1 MNSYTDTFID
11 YLHDFFDSNIQSKD
25 IEKAR
30 ACLKDYLGVTL
41 AGSSA
46 LFKNH
51 PELKNLMDGDL
62 ADIKV
67 IGSNNGSNI
76 LNSALLN
83 GMSAHYLELDDGYRY
98 GMVHPGAV
106 IFSTLL
112 PVAEQ
117 HKVSGENF
125 LKASVVAYE
134 ACLRLARAMQPM
146 LKEKGLHATGVVA
159 GVGAAL
165 GVGFLLGYNKTQLK
179 TVLAAASTSASGI
192 LEVIRDESELK
203 PFNCGQAALSALS
216 AALIGK
222 TGMIGPNDVLGG
234 SQGFFFVNSNISGI
248 HDLLKQNSEA
258 LIHGIYIKP
267 YAACRHA
274 HAPIGAALFLK
285 EAYKIDFEK
294 IEKVRIETY
303 KYAVGLHDHQEVS
316 SPTSAKMS
324 TPYGVAVALIFGAAG
339 LQEFAPE
346 VVKLEYVSELSKK
359 IFVLENTELS
369 KQVPDKRSAI
379 VKVEMKDR
387 NFFEYKVEYP
397 KGEPE
402 NALTP
407 SELNEKF
414 SALAGFA
421 SVSNKDQSEILN
433 IIDNIETRLGE
444 LFEYL

>member
-1 MNSYTDTFID
+1 MVSLTDSFID
-11 YLHDFFDSNIQSKD
+11 YLEDFFKSDIQSKD
-25 IEKAR
+25 IEKAK
-30 ACLKDYLGVTL
+30 ACLLDYLGVTL

-51 PELKNLMDGDL
+51 PELKNLFYGDST
-62 ADIKV
+62 DMKV
-67 IGSNNGSNI
+67 IGLKNGTSL
-76 LNSALLN
+76 LNCALLN

-112 PVAEQ
+112 PVAE
-117 HKVSGENF
+117 KYKASGENF
-125 LKASVVAYE
+125 LKATVVAYE

-159 GVGAAL
+159 GVGAAV
-165 GVGFLLGYNKTQLK
+165 GVGFLLGYNTTQLK
-179 TVLAAASTSASGI
+179 TVLAAAATSASGI
-192 LEVIRDESELK
+192 LEVIRDESQLK
-203 PFNCGQAALSALS
+203 PFNCGQAALNALS
-216 AALIGK
+216 AAMIGQ
-222 TGMIGPNDVLGG
+222 TGIIGPNDVLGG
-234 SQGFFFVNSNISGI
+234 SQGFFFVNSSLTGI
-248 HDLLKQNSEA
+248 HDLLKPYKDA

-294 IEKVRIETY
+294 IEKVIVETY
-303 KYAVGLHDHQEVS
+303 KYAVGLHDHQEVN

-324 TPYGVAVALIFGAAG
+324 TPYGVAVAFIFGAAG
-339 LQEFAPE
+339 LQEFTPE
-346 VVKLEYVSELSKK
+346 VVELEYVSELSKK
-359 IFVLENTELS
+359 IFVLENMELS
-369 KQVPDKRSAI
+369 KLVPDKRSAI
-379 VKVEMKDR
+379 VKVELKDR
-387 NFFEYKVEYP
+387 NILEYQVEYP

-414 SALAGFA
+414 SSLASYAL
-421 SVSNKDQSEILN
+421 VSNEVQSEILN
-433 IIDNIETRLGE
+433 IIDNIETRMGE
-444 LFEYL
+444 LYEYL